1 MTVHRRRVALA
12 GEDWAER
19 YLRTAGLRIVVRNW
33 RCRLGELD
41 LVALDGSTVVFA
53 EVKTRRSK
61 RFGAPA
67 EAVDTRKQ
75 SRLARVAAAFLQF
88 RGWEHH
94 PCRFDVLAV
103 EPGPGGGEPWSVTWL
118 RDAFR
123 P

>member
-12 GEDWAER
+12 GEDWAAR
-19 YLRTAGLRIVVRNW
+19 YLRAAGLRIVVRNW

-67 EAVDTRKQ
+67 EAVDMRKQ
-75 SRLARVAAAFLQF
+75 SRLARVAAAFLQC
-88 RGWEHH
+88 RGWENH

-103 EPGPGGGEPWSVTWL
+103 EPGSGGGEPWSVTWL